1 MPNTNSKSKK
11 NNSNSIK
18 ECETKICKTLIPKE
32 FEKFM
37 SNMNKMFTKKMNSSE
52 KKAYIARINK
62 SKKMTKKDEKQSL
75 ETCMKTYCNKDCKAT
90 ILEDGKDIPKI
101 MELQTKKD
109 WKDEKMAKDMISGL
123 KQTRKILFKNKTSVL
138 KDSFYEKMKSKRVK
152 LLKKNKAISGC
163 AIIEI

>member
-11 NNSNSIK
+11 NNSSSIK

-37 SNMNKMFTKKMNSSE
+37 SNMNKMFTKNMSSSE
-52 KKAYIARINK
+52 KKDYNAKINK
-62 SKKMTKKDEKQSL
+62 SRKMTKKDEKQSL

-90 ILEDGKDIPKI
+90 ILEDGKDIPKL
-101 MELQTKKD
+101 MELQMKKE
-109 WKDEKMAKDMISGL
+109 WKDKKMARDMISGL
-123 KQTRKILFKNKTSVL
+123 KQGRKILFKNKTSIL